1 MKTRERRGGVGRPRP
16 GGQSPI
22 LPRRRRSAGRFLE
35 NRKDT
40 CRVSRSPAPEILPG
54 IPEVRGP
61 PPGRS
66 FHLREGQGFGDLPFM
81 PASVGE
87 GVQKS
92 AMPAALLEGDPEK
105 TVEGQIAVI
114 LYGDDRIVFGGEDR
128 RGHG

>member
-1 MKTRERRGGVGRPRP
+1 MKTRERRGGVGPPRP
-16 GGQSPI
+16 GGTPPI
-22 LPRRRRSAGRFLE
+22 LPHAQRSAGRFLE

-92 AMPAALLEGDPEK
+92 AMPAALLKGNHEK

-114 LYGDDRIVFGGEDR
+114 FRGNDGIVRGGEDGR
-128 RGHG
+128 RK